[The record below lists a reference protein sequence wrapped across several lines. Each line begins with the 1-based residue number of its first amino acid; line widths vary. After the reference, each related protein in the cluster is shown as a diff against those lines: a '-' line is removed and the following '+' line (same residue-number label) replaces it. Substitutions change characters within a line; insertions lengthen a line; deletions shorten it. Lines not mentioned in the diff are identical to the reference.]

1 MAKAQANLKSS
12 AALAP
17 LRPSKRALE
26 KALRI
31 SAGNAQ
37 RIADAF
43 GLKVPGHKVPAAKC
57 NAIKGVGA

>member
-1 MAKAQANLKSS
+1 MTQQAS

-26 KALRI
+26 KALRV
-31 SAGNAQ
+31 SASNAQ

-43 GLKVPGHKVPAAKC
+43 GLKVPGHGTSAAKRK
-57 NAIKGVGA
+57 APKGMA

>member
-1 MAKAQANLKSS
+1 MAKAQAHLKSGTS
-12 AALAP
+12 VAP

-31 SAGNAQ
+31 SATNAQ

-43 GLKVPGHKVPAAKC
+43 GLKVPGHLAPATKRKAAK
-57 NAIKGVGA
+57 GMT